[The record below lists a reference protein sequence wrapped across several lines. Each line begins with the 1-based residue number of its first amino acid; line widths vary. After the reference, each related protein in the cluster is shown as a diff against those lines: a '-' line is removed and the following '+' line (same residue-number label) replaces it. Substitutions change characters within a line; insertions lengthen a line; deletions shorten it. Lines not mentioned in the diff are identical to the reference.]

1 MRPQLEIDRAAH
13 RIAGQAI
20 LVDVVGSY
28 HVVLPAEVII
38 EIFKPDADA
47 IVDSV
52 VHAAADRP
60 ARVGPPSHVIVRPFC
75 CIVILNFASARPPAT
90 KASHGPEQNRRGR
103 GHGWSN

>member
-60 ARVGPPSHVIVRPFC
+60 ARVGTTFTRHRQAVLLHSHF
-75 CIVILNFASARPPAT
+75 
-90 KASHGPEQNRRGR
+90 
-103 GHGWSN
+103 